1 MKVRPIVTWAVA
13 SLALALPAAA
23 GAKVHEVSD
32 AGFVIRLTGDV
43 AAAPDAVW
51 QDLVR
56 PGGWWAKEHTYSGNA
71 ENLAIDPI
79 AGGCFCEVIPDP
91 ASPRASPH
99 GSVEHM
105 RVVYAERG
113 RVLRLSGGLGPLQA
127 EAANGTLTM
136 FLKPVEGGTRIMW
149 EYVVGGYMR
158 TKPAVIAP
166 AVDAVL
172 AQQLGR
178 LVGRIGP
185 LAPAVNAPAERPDEA
200 AQPGRMSEGR

>member
-1 MKVRPIVTWAVA
+1 
-13 SLALALPAAA
+13 
-23 GAKVHEVSD
+23 
-32 AGFVIRLTGDV
+32 
-43 AAAPDAVW
+43 
-51 QDLVR
+51 
-56 PGGWWAKEHTYSGNA
+56 
-71 ENLAIDPI
+71 
-79 AGGCFCEVIPDP
+79 
-91 ASPRASPH
+91 
-99 GSVEHM
+99 M

-200 AQPGRMSEGR
+200 AQPGRTSEGR

>member
-1 MKVRPIVTWAVA
+1 MVRRSAALAAA
-13 SLALALPAAA
+13 SLVLALPAAVH
-23 GAKVHEVSD
+23 AKVHEASD
-32 AGFVIRLTGDV
+32 AGFVIRLTGDS
-43 AAAPDAVW
+43 AATPDAVW

-71 ENLAIDPI
+71 DNLAIDPV

-91 ASPRASPH
+91 ASPRASPR

-158 TKPAVIAP
+158 TKPSVIAP

-178 LVGRIGP
+178 LVARTGP
-185 LAPAVNAPAERPDEA
+185 LAPAAQAPAEHPDDA
-200 AQPGRMSEGR
+200 TQPGRLPEGR